1 MSAPGHLHRVT
12 VIEAAQ
18 ALRKVAKAGMISI
31 AFPRTARPPTK
42 WEITKW
48 LFSRDW
54 LPVARINGAT
64 WRARIQARW
73 RAL

>member
-1 MSAPGHLHRVT
+1 MSAQGQRLT
-12 VIEAAQ
+12 LIEAAQ
-18 ALRKVAKAGMISI
+18 ALRKIAKAGMVTIN
-31 AFPRTARPPTK
+31 FPRKARPPTK

-48 LFSRDW
+48 LFSRDR
-54 LPVARINGAT
+54 LPVARISGAT